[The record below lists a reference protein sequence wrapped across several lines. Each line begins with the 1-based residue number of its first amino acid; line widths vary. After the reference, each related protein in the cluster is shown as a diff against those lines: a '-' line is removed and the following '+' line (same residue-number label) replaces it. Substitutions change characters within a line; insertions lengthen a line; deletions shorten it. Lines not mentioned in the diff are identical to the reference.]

1 MSAHARPFLQNICDY
16 FCLLILEEGHC
27 LTPRGCVCVFLVYL
41 ELLDVSRKPRPP
53 PPHYRCSD
61 FNDQQIFFFFLQFS
75 SVVQCGVGVVSPVSA
90 PSLIV
95 VEGLRGQESF
105 DKRHGG

>member
-1 MSAHARPFLQNICDY
+1 MSPGSPALHLRTI
-16 FCLLILEEGHC
+16 
-27 LTPRGCVCVFLVYL
+27 
-41 ELLDVSRKPRPP
+41 DVQTLMISR
-53 PPHYRCSD
+53 
-61 FNDQQIFFFFLQFS
+61 FFFFFLQFS